1 MTTTEAHEMIRKHGI
16 IRQGDNLVMEPT
28 PAARKDLDRIKALK
42 PEIMAEL
49 KRREEEKAAKKA
61 AEEAARVEEAR
72 AIRAGEVKIKVSVG
86 DYDGIPLYEVYG
98 EAAEALMEI
107 GAARWIGY
115 SRQVNDDVIDALGL
129 EFTLQQAA
137 EITRPAR
144 EAKAA
149 EKKAKDEVRQAKFD
163 EAKRTGQKVEMASWM
178 EDCDGSVE
186 ECSTDF
192 VQEYAMPDGTTKIE
206 RQHTY

>member
-1 MTTTEAHEMIRKHGI
+1 MVSTEAQEMIRKHGI
-16 IRQGDNLVMEPT
+16 FIQGENLAMEPT

-49 KRREEEKAAKKA
+49 RAREQAELDRQA

-72 AIRAGEVKIKVSVG
+72 AIRAGELKIKVSVG

-98 EAAEALMEI
+98 EAAEALKEI
-107 GAARWIGY
+107 GAARDVAY
-115 SRQVNDDVIDALGL
+115 STQVNDDIIKALGL
-129 EFTLQQAA
+129 EFTLPQAA
-137 EITRPAR
+137 ELTRPAR
-144 EAKAA
+144 EKKAA
-149 EKKAKDEVRQAKFD
+149 EQKAKDDARQAKFD
-163 EAKRTGQKVEMASWM
+163 EARKTGRKVELSSWM
-178 EDCDGSVE
+178 EDCDHSVE

-192 VQEYAMPDGTTKIE
+192 VQEYAMPDGTTKRE